1 MYRSSRQNRPI
12 GGKGETPKTVPKA
25 PHGKARRRHGNFR
38 RGLGVSLGLISCE
51 SAVKFV
57 DREKRPNK
65 ELELS
70 NVR

>member
-1 MYRSSRQNRPI
+1 MCRSSRQNRPI
-12 GGKGETPKTVPKA
+12 GGKGKPLRQFRKPC
-25 PHGKARRRHGNFR
+25 HGKARRRHGNFR